1 MKKYDYTACNDTVRK
16 PTVVYRAQRDRELAH
31 RYPQILSRKERTDTK
46 RQQPSRAAGI
56 AQQNS
61 GTCSTLGHKWSAFK
75 RSLDVK
81 VRIVMYRVAPFFTLR
96 EYYLSP
102 WYERSR
108 RKAEEAS
115 WTVAWQQM
123 NQPAALQGA
132 KSISACDTTP
142 FLTPYLSLHFPLCQQ
157 GHVIDRQ
164 VHREQLRSRR
174 HEGLTIDD
182 DAKSTGISTSIQD
195 VGIQDVGEPN
205 VFSSIVG
212 LGSLLG
218 WSSVSKNTGA
228 NARTT
233 SGGGG
238 GGGGGSIDNRSMHSG
253 NDSSDV
259 GGQVSMNN
267 EIGLDVSSSLLR
279 VRSQQGLIRSAIF
292 THS

>member
-132 KSISACDTTP
+132 KAISTYDTTP
-142 FLTPYLSLHFPLCQQ
+142 SHTHTARSTATIPLLSTHTVTLLSQPSVFANKVVLLLNKYHKNNDYHQYL
-157 GHVIDRQ
+157 
-164 VHREQLRSRR
+164 
-174 HEGLTIDD
+174 
-182 DAKSTGISTSIQD
+182 
-195 VGIQDVGEPN
+195 
-205 VFSSIVG
+205 
-212 LGSLLG
+212 LGSL
-218 WSSVSKNTGA
+218 TM
-228 NARTT
+228 R
-233 SGGGG
+233 
-238 GGGGGSIDNRSMHSG
+238 H
-253 NDSSDV
+253 
-259 GGQVSMNN
+259 
-267 EIGLDVSSSLLR
+267 
-279 VRSQQGLIRSAIF
+279 
-292 THS
+292 